1 MSEIPI
7 REWID
12 RQPNKPMATY
22 AAAMAR
28 VGVDLP
34 QMMAQFGKRWPGAA
48 PDAGDWIRL
57 YRNHRSVA
65 GAVQGALPGGP
76 DTMLTADAARA
87 LHGLSPEELRVVAES
102 ITPEDW
108 QAAVEAGQK
117 QAETFQDAMAAM
129 AFNDVQSAGEVAG
142 FNAEMPL
149 ELRFLV
155 QVVLPYLIEHGDLPT
170 RDFAR
175 ARRGDDLTALERIV
189 AIDPSIIAEPRI
201 AKQIAANVLVSNRIR
216 LRVLADAINKK
227 PSSAKAGQCKILM
240 AALIVALFEN
250 AKVAISVADV
260 RDLFDALARSDKG
273 VLLDTDLPDSPEALA
288 KGIQRY
294 KKFWRPM
301 IGRMASFG
309 TGQKLP

>member
-76 DTMLTADAARA
+76 DTMLIADSARA
-87 LHGLSPEELRVVAES
+87 FRNQSPEELRVIAES
-102 ITPEDW
+102 ITPEDDR
-108 QAAVEAGQK
+108 AACEAGQE
-117 QAETFQDAMAAM
+117 QAALFQAGMEAIAYNKAPSAKELAA
-129 AFNDVQSAGEVAG
+129 NGVELSV
-142 FNAEMPL
+142 
-149 ELRFLV
+149 ELRFFM
-155 QVVLPYLIEHGDLPT
+155 QVVLPYLIEYGDLPA
-170 RDFAR
+170 RDFAS
-175 ARRGDDLTALERIV
+175 ARRGDLAALERV
-189 AIDPSIIAEPRI
+189 MAIDPAIIAEPRI
-201 AKQIAANVLVSNRIR
+201 AEQIAGSFLQRNTSR
-216 LRVLADAINKK
+216 LRLLADGMLKRQ
-227 PSSAKAGQCKILM
+227 PSVKACQCKMLM
-240 AALIVALFEN
+240 AAMIVALFEN
-250 AKVAISVADV
+250 AKVRISVADI
-260 RDLFDALARSDKG
+260 RGLYDSIAKANKG
-273 VLLDTDLPDSPEALA
+273 VLTDSDLPDSPESMS

-294 KKFWRPM
+294 KKFCRPI
-301 IGRMASFG
+301 IGRMARSA

>member
-1 MSEIPI
+1 MSGIPI

-12 RQPNKPMATY
+12 RQPNKPLATY
-22 AAAMAR
+22 AAAIAR
-28 VGVDLP
+28 VGADLP
-34 QMMAQFGKRWPGAA
+34 QMMAQFRKRWPGVA
-48 PDAGDWIRL
+48 PDAGDWIGC
-57 YRNHRSVA
+57 YRNHRSIA

-76 DTMLTADAARA
+76 DTMLAADAARV
-87 LHGLSPEELRVVAES
+87 LHGMSPDELRSVAES

-108 QAAVEAGQK
+108 EAAVQAGQE
-117 QAETFQDAMAAM
+117 QSETFQDAMAAM
-129 AFNDVQSAGEVAG
+129 AFNDVQRTGELAG
-142 FNAEMPL
+142 FNGDMPL

-175 ARRGDDLTALERIV
+175 ARRGDLAALERIV
-189 AIDPSIIAEPRI
+189 AIDPSVIAEPRI
-201 AKQIAANVLVSNRIR
+201 AEQIAASVLVSDRIR
-216 LRVLADAINKK
+216 LRLLADAISKK
-227 PSSAKAGQCKILM
+227 PASGKAGQCKMVM

-260 RDLFDALARSDKG
+260 RSLFDALARSDKG
-273 VLLDTDLPDSPEALA
+273 VLVDTDLPDSPEAMA

-294 KKFWRPM
+294 KKFWHPI
-301 IGRMASFG
+301 IGRMASLG

>member
-1 MSEIPI
+1 MGEIPI

-12 RQPNKPMATY
+12 RQPNKPLATY
-22 AAAMAR
+22 AAAIAR

-34 QMMAQFGKRWPGAA
+34 QMMAQFGKRWPGTA
-48 PDAGDWIRL
+48 PDPGDWIGC
-57 YRNHRSVA
+57 YRNHRSIA

-76 DTMLTADAARA
+76 DTMLTVDAARA
-87 LHGLSPEELRVVAES
+87 LHGMSPDELRSVAETVS
-102 ITPEDW
+102 PEDW
-108 QAAVEAGQK
+108 QAAIQAGQE
-117 QAETFQDAMAAM
+117 QAKTFQDAMAAM
-129 AFNDVQSAGEVAG
+129 AFNDVQRAGELAG
-142 FNAEMPL
+142 FNGDMPL

-170 RDFAR
+170 HDFAR
-175 ARRGDDLTALERIV
+175 ARRGDLAALERV
-189 AIDPSIIAEPRI
+189 VTNDPSVIAEPRI

-216 LRVLADAINKK
+216 LRVLTDAISKK
-227 PSSAKAGQCKILM
+227 PSAAKAGQCKMLM

-260 RDLFDALARSDKG
+260 RGLFDALAKSDKE
-273 VLLDTDLPDSPEALA
+273 VLVDTDLPDSPEAMA

-294 KKFWRPM
+294 KKFWRPI
-301 IGRMASFG
+301 IGRMAGLG